1 MKRVDTK
8 HDIGGK
14 TKHAERVLSED
25 KYDIIQIHMKKGE
38 VITSHHAKEETL
50 IIVRTGKVYFIVEKE
65 TMTLTNEQKIGRA
78 SCRER
83 EKTKEV
89 EGTGKRKNKEQN
101 E

>member
-65 TMTLTNEQKIGRA
+65 TMTLTNEQILQMDPYEKNSLEALEESNLILLKI
-78 SCRER
+78 
-83 EKTKEV
+83 K
-89 EGTGKRKNKEQN
+89 
-101 E
+101 

>member
-65 TMTLTNEQKIGRA
+65 TMTLTNEQILQMDPYEKHSLEALEESNLILLKI
-78 SCRER
+78 
-83 EKTKEV
+83 K
-89 EGTGKRKNKEQN
+89 
-101 E
+101 

>member
-50 IIVRTGKVYFIVEKE
+50 FIVRTGTVNFIVEKE
-65 TMTLTNEQKIGRA
+65 TMTLTNEQILQMDPYEKHSLEALEESNLILLKI
-78 SCRER
+78 
-83 EKTKEV
+83 K
-89 EGTGKRKNKEQN
+89 
-101 E
+101 